1 MKIASDINRRSMK
14 PQTELAV
21 PTRILD
27 FLLTDWRNAACNPC
41 HRLFHTTH
49 YAFEMI
55 LIDHEFKIL
64 FFRHL
69 FIRVL
74 SMNPRRNIRFLILHT
89 ML

>member
-21 PTRILD
+21 PTRIRFFINGLEG
-27 FLLTDWRNAACNPC
+27 RGMHPC

-49 YAFEMI
+49 YAFETI